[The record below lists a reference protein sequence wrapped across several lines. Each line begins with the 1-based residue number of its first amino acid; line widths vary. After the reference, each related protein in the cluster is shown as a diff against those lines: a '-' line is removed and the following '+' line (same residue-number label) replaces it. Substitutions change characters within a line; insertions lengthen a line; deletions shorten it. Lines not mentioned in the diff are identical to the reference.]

1 MSINL
6 VDDRKLTTEEAM
18 MRDSDKLRMGM
29 KIRTLRARR
38 GMTQKELADAAG
50 LGESALRSYEL
61 GARYPKEKHLESLA
75 KALKVRPEAFEVYG
89 IENELQFI
97 HMLFNFEQTFKL
109 EPDREGSPSL
119 RSYGYGMVP
128 KALMDWGK
136 KFAQLEEGE
145 ISREEYED
153 WKDTYN
159 PTILTSWLGEEN
171 PDPYTGKALAGEE
184 REGAVHAVEMM
195 PETLQDELM
204 RAHRAGK
211 I

>member
-1 MSINL
+1 MN
-6 VDDRKLTTEEAM
+6 DGELTTKEAM
-18 MRDSDKLRMGM
+18 MRNSDKLRMGM
-29 KIRTLRARR
+29 KIRALRERR
-38 GMTQKELADAAG
+38 GMTQKDLAKVAG

-89 IENELQFI
+89 VENELQFI
-97 HMLFNFEQTFKL
+97 HMLFNFEQSFKL
-109 EPDREGSPSL
+109 EPNGEGSPSL
-119 RSYGYGMVP
+119 RAYGYGMVP
-128 KALMDWGK
+128 KALMDWGR
-136 KFAQLEEGE
+136 KFAQLEEGK

-159 PTILTSWLGEEN
+159 PTILNNWMGEEI
-171 PDPYTGKALAGEE
+171 PDPYTGKTLAGEE

-195 PETLQDELM
+195 PESLQNELD
-204 RAHRAGK
+204 RAHRAEK

>member
-1 MSINL
+1 
-6 VDDRKLTTEEAM
+6 M

-61 GARYPKEKHLESLA
+61 GARYPKRKHLESLA

-119 RSYGYGMVP
+119 RSYGCGMVP

-136 KFAQLEEGE
+136 KLAQLEEGE
-145 ISREEYED
+145 ITHEEYED

-159 PTILTSWLGEEN
+159 PAISAHGTPVIDRLEE
-171 PDPYTGKALAGEE
+171 G
-184 REGAVHAVEMM
+184 
-195 PETLQDELM
+195 PETKPIGEIGA
-204 RAHRAGK
+204 RNEARRHAHLRSF
-211 I
+211 

>member
-1 MSINL
+1 M
-6 VDDRKLTTEEAM
+6 
-18 MRDSDKLRMGM
+18 
-29 KIRTLRARR
+29 
-38 GMTQKELADAAG
+38 AG

-89 IENELQFI
+89 VENELQFI
-97 HMLFNFEQTFKL
+97 HMLFNFEQSFKL
-109 EPDREGSPSL
+109 EPNGEGSPSL
-119 RSYGYGMVP
+119 RAYGYGMVP
-128 KALMDWGK
+128 KALMDWGR
-136 KFAQLEEGE
+136 KFAQLEEGK

-159 PTILTSWLGEEN
+159 PTILNNWMGEEI
-171 PDPYTGKALAGEE
+171 PDPYTGKTLAGEE

-195 PETLQDELM
+195 PESLQNELD

>member
-1 MSINL
+1 
-6 VDDRKLTTEEAM
+6 M

-159 PTILTSWLGEEN
+159 PTILTSWLGEEI

-184 REGAVHAVEMM
+184 REGAVHAVAMM